1 MGKIIFTI
9 DSAMNIR
16 DEILRSSRGTQAQI
30 WKAAGL
36 SRQALYLL
44 LYKRQGSNR
53 TAKACA
59 KAFGAPE
66 RWYQFFEDSPAQG
79 QPSPLKTAV

>member
-1 MGKIIFTI
+1 
-9 DSAMNIR
+9 MNIR
-16 DEILRSSRGTQAQI
+16 DEILQSSRGTQAQI

-44 LYKRQGSNR
+44 LYKQQGSNR

-59 KAFGAPE
+59 QAFGAPE
-66 RWYQFFEDSPAQG
+66 RWYQFFEDSPPHPH
-79 QPSPLKTAV
+79 PSSLDPAS